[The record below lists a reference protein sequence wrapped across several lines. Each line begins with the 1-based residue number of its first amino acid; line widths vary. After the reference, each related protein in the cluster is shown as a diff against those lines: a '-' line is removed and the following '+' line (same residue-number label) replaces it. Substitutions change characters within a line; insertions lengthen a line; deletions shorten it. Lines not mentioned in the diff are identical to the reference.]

1 MKISSIL
8 CGAAAVALL
17 ATSAQAHN
25 YGGPGNNHGNP
36 PSAPLESWGQHVT
49 NPNTPVHSD
58 YNNYNGTDWS
68 GVPAVNI
75 ESRWA
80 AKKNVTGNVGN
91 AGTTD
96 GATFTLRGT
105 VTPHCVF
112 YTGSNDDLSFNF
124 GQIGI
129 YASENH
135 GPALAFDQVAGA
147 SLHFRTNLAGC
158 NTKNKVQL
166 SRSQASLK
174 TNPGFGYDAQ
184 HFTTEIPYS
193 VKASFR
199 APDSAANSTSASDR
213 LLQMTAGQTS
223 PAPATFGA
231 WKSPM
236 TIIVDLGK
244 ADKSLVA
251 GEYTGSFNV
260 VIQAL

>member
-1 MKISSIL
+1 MKLSSIL

-17 ATSAQAHN
+17 ATSAQAHG
-25 YGGPGNNHGNP
+25 YGLPGHGNP
-36 PSAPLESWGQHVT
+36 PSAPLEKWGEHVT
-49 NPNTPVHSD
+49 NPDTPRHQD
-58 YNNYNGTDWS
+58 YGNYNGTTWD
-68 GVPAVNI
+68 GVPSTNI

-80 AKKNVTGNVGN
+80 ANRTVRGNIGD
-91 AGTTD
+91 AGTKD

-112 YTGSNDDLSFNF
+112 YTGTNDNLSFNF
-124 GQIGI
+124 GQIGV

-166 SRSQASLK
+166 SRTQASLK
-174 TNPGFGYDAQ
+174 TTPQFGYDSL

-199 APDSAANSTSASDR
+199 APGDAASSTTATDR

-223 PAPATFGA
+223 PAPVTFGA